1 MRISTATLNRKIASF
16 MDQLQ
21 SDDAWVVLYPHDMS
35 QDRAKTIATAM
46 GWKGAAK
53 DVFYPCFSLGN
64 VVVRRLS

>member
-1 MRISTATLNRKIASF
+1 MQPKNT
-16 MDQLQ
+16 
-21 SDDAWVVLYPHDMS
+21 WVVLYPHDMS

-53 DVFYPCFSLGN
+53 DVFYSCFSLGN